1 LEENQRERAYTL
13 AQRGQVEMDGRTQV
27 RELTPLAALRRQA
40 DKPVREASDEPGQR
54 LRGELRAVA
63 VDEHGRRVAV
73 LDTGR
78 HLTTVPTNQGDLEL
92 GHEYAA
98 ESHLEREGERRRVLA
113 WRFEDLERTR
123 ERDASRA
130 R

>member
-1 LEENQRERAYTL
+1 
-13 AQRGQVEMDGRTQV
+13 MDARTQG
-27 RELTPLAALRRQA
+27 RELTPLADLRRQT
-40 DKPVREASDEPGQR
+40 DKPVREASEQPGQR

-78 HLTTVPTNQGDLEL
+78 HLTAIPTNQGDLEL
-92 GHEYAA
+92 GHQYEA
-98 ESHLEREGERRRVLA
+98 ESRHEREGERRRVLA

-123 ERDASRA
+123 EREHDRG